1 MAKRKRLTPAGPLD
15 PDRSGRPPEV
25 KSMLTPGLGARP
37 PIAQVAGEASS
48 VAALEELA
56 SEIREARAEGRIIQA
71 LPLDAI
77 DEGYLVRDR
86 MLADEDELAVLIES
100 LKARGQQSP
109 IEVVDLRDG
118 RYGLISGWRRLTAL
132 RRLAEA
138 DGQGRGA
145 ATVLAVLRR
154 PEMASDAY
162 LSMVEENEI
171 RVGLSFYER
180 ARIVA
185 RAAEQRV
192 YPDAGAA
199 LAGLFASA
207 SRSKRSKI
215 GSFLRLYEA
224 LDDRL
229 SFASAI
235 PERLGLALV
244 KALEADPDLAE
255 RLRDRLRKTPAET
268 AAEEIAALEKAL
280 KGQGERQSL
289 TRSLETKSAP
299 EPVAGSAVGSR
310 VSRKQEISPGIALQA
325 TGDSLVLSG
334 PGVTD
339 GFRAELE
346 AWLSR
351 R

>member
-1 MAKRKRLTPAGPLD
+1 MAKRKRLTPAEPLGI
-15 PDRSGRPPEV
+15 DRGTRAPET
-25 KSMLTPGLGARP
+25 KSMLAPGLGSRP

-56 SEIREARAEGRIIQA
+56 DEIREARAEGRIIQA
-71 LPLDAI
+71 LPLDAV

-109 IEVVDLRDG
+109 IEVVDLKDG

-132 RRLAEA
+132 RRLAET
-138 DGQGRGA
+138 GQGSSSPE
-145 ATVLAVLRR
+145 TVLAVLRR
-154 PEMASDAY
+154 PETASDAY

-185 RAAEQRV
+185 RAAEQGV
-192 YPDAGAA
+192 YPDTSAA
-199 LAGLFASA
+199 LAGLFAAA

-215 GSFLRLYEA
+215 GSFLRVYEA

-229 SFASAI
+229 SYPSAI
-235 PERLGLALV
+235 PERLGLALT
-244 KALEADPDLAE
+244 KAFEAEPALKD
-255 RLRDRLRKTPAET
+255 RLRDRLRKNPAASPAE
-268 AAEEIAALEKAL
+268 ELAALEKAL
-280 KGQGERQSL
+280 KGQGPKQSL
-289 TRSLETKSAP
+289 TVQSETNSAP
-299 EPVAGSAVGSR
+299 KPIA
-310 VSRKQEISPGIALQA
+310 SRKREISPGIALQA
-325 TGDSLVLSG
+325 EGDRLVLSG
-334 PGVTD
+334 SGVTD